1 MRLFV
6 ALAIPAPVA
15 QSIMLIQGGVPGAR
29 WQTREQL
36 HLTLR
41 FIGEVEN
48 RDAAMLD
55 DALAGIEAP
64 GFDLQLHGVGQFGNK
79 EHRPGKVGARQ
90 GARTGFP
97 SGRATTINSHALW
110 AAARP
115 SDALDHLQRKVDN
128 AIRRVGQPQDA
139 HKFTPHVTVARL
151 RNPQPGK
158 VIEWLTHH
166 ALFTSPIFAVSAFQL
181 YSSRLTSDGS
191 VYAVECDYPLENS
204 HDQIAD

>member
-41 FIGEVEN
+41 FIGEVDG

-79 EHRPGKVGARQ
+79 QP
-90 GARTGFP
+90 
-97 SGRATTINSHALW
+97 HALW

-115 SDALDHLQRKVDN
+115 NEALMHLQRKVDS

-151 RNPQPGK
+151 RHPQPGK
-158 VIEWLTHH
+158 VIEWLTHN
-166 ALFTSPIFAVSAFQL
+166 ALYTSPEFPVGAFQL

-191 VYAVECDYPLENS
+191 VYAVEREYPLETF